1 MRMTAL
7 QLPAR
12 WNQVAAQLAYVETVL
27 EGGPKTDLVLL
38 PEASLTGYV
47 SPGRDFDLTRFAEQ
61 LDGPTRD
68 AYAHLAKRFDC
79 LMVGPLIERDGE
91 RVFNSLI
98 GVTPD
103 GETLLHYR
111 KKHPWMPETWAS
123 AGESWCPTVQWRG
136 VAVTA
141 AICFDLHFLLEEPRV
156 DAELLLFASA
166 WVGDSRAELLSA
178 LAKKNGFAVL
188 NANWG
193 AGEVRVTGQGE
204 SMHVAADG
212 EVRARIVDGAARLD
226 IELPLPAPA
235 GRGLGRGATK

>member
-12 WNQVAAQLAYVETVL
+12 WNQPAAQLGYVQTLL
-27 EGGPKTDLVLL
+27 ESGPKTDLVLL

-47 SPGRDFDLTRFAEQ
+47 SPEHDFDLTAFAEA
-61 LDGPTRD
+61 LHGPTRA
-68 AYAHLAKRFDC
+68 AYVHFAKRFDC
-79 LMVGPLIERDGE
+79 LFVGPLIERDGE

-111 KKHPWMPETWAS
+111 KKHPWMPETWAT
-123 AGESWCPTVQWRG
+123 AGETWCSTVKWRD
-136 VAVTA
+136 AKVTA

-156 DAELLLFASA
+156 DAQLLLFASA
-166 WVGDSRAELLSA
+166 WVDDPETDSRTALLQRLATKHA
-178 LAKKNGFAVL
+178 LAIL

-193 AGEVRVTGQGE
+193 AGDVRVPGQGG
-204 SMHVAADG
+204 SMFVTPTG
-212 EVRARIVDGAARLD
+212 VVTRSNAARLD
-226 IELPLPAPA
+226 QVL
-235 GRGLGRGATK
+235 